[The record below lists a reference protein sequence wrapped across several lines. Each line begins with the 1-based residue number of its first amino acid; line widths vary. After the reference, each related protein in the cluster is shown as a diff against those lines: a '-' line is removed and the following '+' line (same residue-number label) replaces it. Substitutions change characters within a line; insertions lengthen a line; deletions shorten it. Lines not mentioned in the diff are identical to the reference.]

1 MNFNLIEKFLA
12 EYSEFS
18 MTPIVGSEII
28 LKGNLNRQLYH
39 EDFGTINIAYS
50 LLIHVP
56 FDYPEKLPIIFE
68 SKGAIP
74 NKPSNHI
81 NPDGS
86 FCLGSPLRLKI
97 LLKRNSDFKYFFENC
112 VLPYLYAVTI
122 NMQQDGGFPFG
133 ELEHGTAGLILDL
146 RDFFNLKDSLQVY
159 QMLKI
164 LSSKK
169 RLANRM
175 VCPCGCKQRVTRC
188 NYFQHILR
196 MRKVL
201 TRVEWEEQMQLILG

>member
-1 MNFNLIEKFLA
+1 MNLFLLEEFLD

-18 MTPIVGSEII
+18 MRPIVDNAIVI
-28 LKGNLNRQLYH
+28 KGNLHRELQH
-39 EDFGTINIAYS
+39 EFFGSINIDYS
-50 LLIHVP
+50 LIIHIP
-56 FDYPEKLPIIFE
+56 LDYPENLPLIFE

-74 NKPSNHI
+74 NSPSNHI

-97 LLKRNSDFKYFFENC
+97 LLKRNSDFKYFFEKC
-112 VLPYLYAVTI
+112 VLPYLFAVTI
-122 NMQQDGGFPFG
+122 NIHQNVGFPFG
-133 ELEHGTAGLILDL
+133 ELEHGTTGLILDL
-146 RDFFNLKDSLQVY
+146 QDFFHLKESSEVY
-159 QMLKI
+159 QMLRI

-169 RLANRM
+169 KNANRM
-175 VCPCGCKQRVTRC
+175 VCPCGCKQRVTQC

-201 TRVEWEEQMQLILG
+201 TRVEWEEQLQLI

>member
-1 MNFNLIEKFLA
+1 MNFNLIGKFLA

-18 MTPIVGSEII
+18 MRPIVGREII
-28 LKGNLNRQLYH
+28 LKGHLNRQLYH
-39 EDFGTINIAYS
+39 EDFGTITIDYT
-50 LLIHVP
+50 LQIHVP

-74 NKPSNHI
+74 QKPSNHI

-97 LLKRNSDFKYFFENC
+97 LLKRNPDLKCFFENC

-122 NMQQDGGFPFG
+122 NIQQDSGFPFG
-133 ELEHGTAGLILDL
+133 ELEHGRAGLILDL
-146 RDFFNLKDSLQVY
+146 QEFFHLKDVFQVY

-169 RLANRM
+169 KLANRM

-188 NYFQHILR
+188 NYFQHILQ

-201 TRVEWEEQMQLILG
+201 TRVEWEEQLQLI

>member
-1 MNFNLIEKFLA
+1 MNFHLIEKFMG

-18 MTPIVGSEII
+18 MRPIVDNAMI
-28 LKGNLNRQLYH
+28 LKGNIQRQLYH
-39 EDFGTINIAYS
+39 ESYGAIDIDYS
-50 LLIHVP
+50 LLIHIP
-56 FDYPEKLPIIFE
+56 FDYPENQPIIYE
-68 SKGAIP
+68 SKGEIQNSP
-74 NKPSNHI
+74 TNHI

-122 NMQQDGGFPFG
+122 NIQQKVGFAFG
-133 ELEHGTAGLILDL
+133 ELEHGSTGLILDL
-146 RDFFNLKDSLQVY
+146 QDYFHLKDALQVF
-159 QMLKI
+159 QMLNL

-169 RLANRM
+169 KIANRM
-175 VCPCGCKQRVTRC
+175 LCPCGCKQRVTQC
-188 NYFQHILR
+188 DYFQHILK

-201 TRVEWEEQMQLILG
+201 TRMEWKEQLQLI